1 VFKGKGFIDHLE
13 NDMVFKAIQQNKG
26 ERNLSKQGFVSTC
39 LVPSCKMFIMTL
51 KCDKHGFKKESVL
64 RKPVQRK

>member
-1 VFKGKGFIDHLE
+1 MFKGKGFIDHLE

-39 LVPSCKMFIMTL
+39 LVPSCKMFIIMYVARKLANEPEGFTFLVL
-51 KCDKHGFKKESVL
+51 KC
-64 RKPVQRK
+64 R